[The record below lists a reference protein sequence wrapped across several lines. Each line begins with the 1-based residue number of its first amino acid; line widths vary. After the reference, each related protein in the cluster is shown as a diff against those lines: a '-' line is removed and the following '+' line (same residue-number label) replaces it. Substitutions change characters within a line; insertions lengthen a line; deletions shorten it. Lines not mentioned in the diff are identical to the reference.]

1 MAKISNLSAYP
12 LIADLDKDDYV
23 LITDK
28 ENALQ
33 TKNVSI
39 EQMQTFFGIN
49 TNAASVTVSAAELL
63 TSFSAPVEIIPAP
76 GAGKV
81 IDILSI
87 IIYYNPGTTVFDFSG
102 FLNLK
107 IDTVSF
113 AQIADSTPN
122 TATDLIKHYQ
132 VLTGNVAQNTALKL
146 VAASNPTQ
154 GNGKIYFN
162 IMYRTLVVGSSF

>member
-1 MAKISNLSAYP
+1 MAKISNLASYP
-12 LIADLDKDDYV
+12 LITNLDKDDYV

-39 EQMQTFFGIN
+39 EQLQAFLAIN
-49 TNAASVTVSAAELL
+49 TNTASVACTSAQLL
-63 TSFSAPVEIIPAP
+63 TSYSAPVEIIAAP
-76 GAGKV
+76 GANKV
-81 IDILSI
+81 IDIISI
-87 IIYYNPGTTVFDFSG
+87 MVYYNPGTTVFDFSG

-146 VAASNPTQ
+146 VAAANPTQ

-162 IMYRTLVVGSSF
+162 VMYRILEVGASF